1 MNNFDA
7 NLAGPA
13 TKRRE
18 FLKTTTVAGAGVLL
32 ANLEVARFAH
42 AAGSDT
48 VKAALIGCGGR
59 GSGAAVNAIENSG
72 GASVKLVAMADAFGD
87 RLENSLASLKQKCK
101 DKVEVPANRRF
112 TGLDAYQQ
120 VMATEADIVVIA
132 TPPGF
137 RPMQFE
143 AAVTAGKHVFMEKPV
158 AVDAPGYRR
167 IRAANAEAK
176 RKNLMVAVG
185 HHLRHDKNHRAVM
198 QQIHE
203 GLLGDLQ
210 YTKAYFNVGG
220 IWNRTRQPGQTEMQ
234 YQVMNWYHFVWL
246 SGDHLVEQH
255 VHGIDACNWMARSHP
270 LQAVGMGGRQV
281 RIQKDIG
288 ELYDHHNVQYT
299 YADGLESF
307 SECRHI
313 PKCWNKTG
321 HQAVGTKGSVIFE
334 INDNV
339 TITLKGQEPQHLKAG
354 PDGHQLEWD
363 DLCAALMAGK
373 IYNEADEA
381 ADSTMTAI
389 LGRMAT
395 YSGKL
400 VTWDEAIKSDL
411 AYLPDRLAWDADPKS
426 KPGPDGVYPCAI
438 PGVTKA
444 L

>member
-1 MNNFDA
+1 MNNTTSP
-7 NLAGPA
+7 LATA
-13 TKRRE
+13 TKRRD
-18 FLKTTTVAGAGVLL
+18 FLKTATVAGAGALL
-32 ANLEVARFAH
+32 ANLDVARYAH

-48 VKAALIGCGGR
+48 IKIAMVGCGGR
-59 GSGAAVNAIENSG
+59 GTGAAGQAIENSA
-72 GASVKLVAMADAFGD
+72 GANVKLIAMADAFGEN
-87 RLENSLASLKQKCK
+87 LENRLAALKKKCK
-101 DKVEVPANRRF
+101 DKVEVPKERQF
-112 TGLDAYQQ
+112 VGLDAYKE
-120 VMATEADIVVIA
+120 VMATDASIVIIA

-167 IRAANAEAK
+167 IMAANVEAK

-185 HHLRHDKNHRAVM
+185 HHLRHAKNHRNFM

-203 GLLGDLQ
+203 GLLGEIQ
-210 YTKAYFNVGG
+210 YTKAYYDATG
-220 IWNRTRQPGQTEMQ
+220 IWNRPRKPDQTEMQ
-234 YQVMNWYHFVWL
+234 YQVNNWYHFVWL

-255 VHGIDACNWMARSHP
+255 VHGIDACNWMVKGHP
-270 LQAVGMGGRQV
+270 IQAVGMGGRQV

-299 YADGLESF
+299 YANGMESF

-321 HQAVGTKGSVIFE
+321 HTAVGTKGSIAFE
-334 INDNV
+334 TGDGV
-339 TITLKGQEPQHLKAG
+339 TVSLKGQEIQRLKGG

-363 DLCAALMAGK
+363 DFFAALLAGK
-373 IYNEADEA
+373 IYNEAEEA

-395 YSGKL
+395 YSGRL
-400 VTWDEAIKSDL
+400 ITWDEAVKSEL
-411 AYLPDRLAWDADPKS
+411 SYAPARLAWDAEPKS

-438 PGVTKA
+438 PGVTVA